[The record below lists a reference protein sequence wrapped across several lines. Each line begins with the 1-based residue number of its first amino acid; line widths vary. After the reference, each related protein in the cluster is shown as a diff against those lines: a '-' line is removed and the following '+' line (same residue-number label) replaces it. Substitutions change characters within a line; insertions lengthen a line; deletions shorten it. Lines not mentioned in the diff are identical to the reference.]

1 MVIKRTIGD
10 VPLFDFFPTD
20 YWTWTHK
27 HWPVPLLQGK
37 FTYSHPVLEV
47 KQQQTTK
54 MAPRMLTHVDATALW
69 KSASSRVSDRI
80 ISRCPPKQC
89 QATVS
94 VRKGSFFDKSQLPL
108 TKLCDLLYYR
118 SIDVSMAETV
128 PSIVIILSGTRIW
141 SDKWAAYAG
150 LNQVGYIHD
159 TVRVPMLNFVW
170 TNHRCFV
177 VCQVKSH

>member
-1 MVIKRTIGD
+1 MFRCSISF
-10 VPLFDFFPTD
+10 PLTTEHEHTSTD
-20 YWTWTHK
+20 LYHYCRESLLTHIRCWK
-27 HWPVPLLQGK
+27 LNNSRRRKW
-37 FTYSHPVLEV
+37 HP
-47 KQQQTTK
+47 
-54 MAPRMLTHVDATALW
+54 ACWHVDATALW

-80 ISRCPPKQC
+80 IWKQC